1 MTHHIYTAASVELP
15 SGLQKP
21 ITDVKGGE
29 EEEAKYLIMFDLPSD
44 HANILE
50 TYVKDNKEN
59 RAIARGDRLV
69 REEVELKAKKGK
81 GKKKDKAG
89 KCHNPVSPPTI

>member
-1 MTHHIYTAASVELP
+1 VTHHIYTAASVQLP

-21 ITDVKGGE
+21 ITEVKADE
-29 EEEAKYLIMFDLPSD
+29 EEVKYLIMFDLLPD
-44 HANILE
+44 HANIVE

-59 RAIARGDRLV
+59 LANARGDRLV
-69 REEVELKAKKGK
+69 REEVELKTKKGK
-81 GKKKDKAG
+81 GKKKDRAG